1 VNKHVDY
8 TNSEKSLIDLLKM
21 KEEKTSDGNETVYF
35 VAEEPFCEMVK
46 IGKTTRNIGE
56 RLSGL
61 QTGNPRKLSCLA
73 SFERPKKY
81 NYENMFHK
89 LFSGKHIRGE
99 WFNLSVNLIEKI
111 KLTMAGN
118 DFDEE
123 ILRLNE
129 EFSQMANLTSL
140 DSNIQILVGNIEK
153 PSRKK
158 KSNKHHM
165 NTEDESLYDL
175 RKNIDKKRKNS
186 GGTVKYDLLKYYGL
200 QSDEDIW
207 KLFDSAENVEKYSD
221 KRVMKFYKEMA
232 YRDLPIEFVKKID
245 AEGTVNMNDDEK
257 QTYRYLAGK
266 HTIINKIREIFKDG
280 FVEYPTIL
288 EYVKSL
294 HKIKIPQFARYKAP
308 TNKSVMSMVDKLI
321 RPYGLKAFSKRVG
334 KGANK
339 KQLMSIIDISV
350 ELFEI
355 KVLPYNSNNDVRN
368 NTLQSGQTDK
378 PVVIVYSC

>member
-1 VNKHVDY
+1 
-8 TNSEKSLIDLLKM
+8 M
-21 KEEKTSDGNETVYF
+21 KEEKKLDGNETIYF

-46 IGKTTRNIGE
+46 IGKTTRSIKE

-61 QTGNPRKLSCLA
+61 QVGNPRKLMCLV

-81 NYENMFHK
+81 DYENMFHK
-89 LFSGKHIRGE
+89 IFSGKYIRGE
-99 WFNLSVNLIEKI
+99 WFNLSINLIEKI
-111 KLTMAGN
+111 KLIMAGN
-118 DFDEE
+118 DLDEE

-129 EFSQMANLTSL
+129 EFSQMADLTSL
-140 DSNIQILVGNIEK
+140 DSNMQIFVSSIEK
-153 PSRKK
+153 LNRKK
-158 KSNKHHM
+158 KSGKHRVSI
-165 NTEDESLYDL
+165 EDGYLYNL
-175 RKNIDKKRKNS
+175 RKNIEKKRKNKDK
-186 GGTVKYDLLKYYGL
+186 TVKHDLLKYYGL
-200 QSDEDIW
+200 QNCEDKW
-207 KLFDSAENVEKYSD
+207 KLFDSAENVKKYSN

-232 YRDLPIEFVKKID
+232 YRDLSIEFVEKID

-257 QTYRYLAGK
+257 LTYRYLADR
-266 HTIINKIREIFKDG
+266 HTVISRIREIFKDG

-294 HKIKIPQFARYKAP
+294 HKIKIPQFARFKAP
-308 TNKSVMSMVDKLI
+308 TNQTIMSMVDKLI